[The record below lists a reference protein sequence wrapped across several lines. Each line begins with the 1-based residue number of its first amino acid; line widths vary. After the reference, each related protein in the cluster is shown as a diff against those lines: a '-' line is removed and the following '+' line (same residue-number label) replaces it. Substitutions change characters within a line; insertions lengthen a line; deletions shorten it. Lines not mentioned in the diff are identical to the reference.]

1 MRMFAC
7 ASVIVLAAFSAP
19 PSGRA
24 QQPADQAG
32 VSETITVRLSNF
44 AFDPEHLRLKAGV
57 PVRFRFV
64 NESSGGH
71 DFSAPAFFAAS
82 STLPG
87 SSAPPNGDVA
97 VGAHQTVEIAVVPR
111 KPGKYALKCTHFLH
125 SFFGM
130 HGTVEVI
137 P

>member
-1 MRMFAC
+1 MRIFAC
-7 ASVIVLAAFSAP
+7 GSVIVLAAFSAP

-24 QQPADQAG
+24 QQAPAPAG
-32 VSETITVRLSNF
+32 VSETITVRMSNF
-44 AFDPEHLRLKAGV
+44 AFDPEYLRLKAGV
-57 PVRFRFV
+57 PVRFRFL
-64 NESSGGH
+64 NESRGGH

-97 VGAHQTVEIAVVPR
+97 VGAHQTVEIVVVPL
-111 KPGKYALKCTHFLH
+111 KPGTYPLKCTHFLH